1 MDGRF
6 LRAPTI
12 LLKGSCPL
20 PLGEVRVR
28 AEGSTEVF
36 INFTSAV
43 AAPLT
48 PALSQKGR
56 GSKDCKINSV
66 METRKRILI
75 VDDEQEITLVL
86 RSGLTKHGYDVRVA
100 GEGEAA
106 LDIFRVWSPD
116 LVITD
121 LSMPNMDG
129 LELCQRLRESSSV
142 PIIILSVKG
151 DEATKVEA
159 LDAGADDYLTKPFG
173 MGELLARVRAT
184 LRRSP
189 ETSPEGTLIEEG
201 DFRVDL
207 ETRAVYVVGKETRLS
222 PKEFDLLVFFI
233 RHSGKVLTH
242 RTLLANI
249 WGGNYTDQTEYL
261 RVFIRHL
268 RKKIEA
274 DPAKPR
280 YILTDPWV
288 GYRFQPGE

>member
-1 MDGRF
+1 
-6 LRAPTI
+6 
-12 LLKGSCPL
+12 
-20 PLGEVRVR
+20 
-28 AEGSTEVF
+28 
-36 INFTSAV
+36 
-43 AAPLT
+43 
-48 PALSQKGR
+48 
-56 GSKDCKINSV
+56 

-106 LDIFRVWSPD
+106 LDLFRVWSPD

-129 LELCQRLRESSSV
+129 LKLCQRLRENSGV

-207 ETRAVYVVGKETRLS
+207 ETRAIYVVGKEIRLS

>member
-1 MDGRF
+1 
-6 LRAPTI
+6 
-12 LLKGSCPL
+12 
-20 PLGEVRVR
+20 
-28 AEGSTEVF
+28 
-36 INFTSAV
+36 
-43 AAPLT
+43 
-48 PALSQKGR
+48 
-56 GSKDCKINSV
+56 

-106 LDIFRVWSPD
+106 LDLFRVWSPD

-129 LELCQRLRESSSV
+129 LKLCQRLRESSGV

-151 DEATKVEA
+151 DQATNVEA

-189 ETSPEGTLIEEG
+189 EAGHEGTVIEEG

-207 ETRAVYVVGKETRLS
+207 ETRAVYVVGKEIRLS
-222 PKEFDLLVFFI
+222 PKEFDLLIFFI